1 MYRLRTSQRE
11 ILAYEGGKM
20 GVSAVPGSGKTWTL
34 SLLAADIIARG
45 EIFDDQ
51 EILIVTLVNSAV
63 ENFYHRVG
71 RFVRELNLIPNIGYR
86 VRTLHGLAH
95 DIVRERPG
103 LVGLDEDFRILDEK
117 EARLIREDIISS
129 RLRSNPGEFDG
140 YLDLFLSDSRLE
152 WVRDR
157 RLPGL
162 VDEIFLGFIRSA
174 KNFQLSPQKLGERL
188 KAVPNPLP
196 LAEIGVELYAEY
208 QRALQYRGGVDFDDL
223 INYAYTAI
231 SSDPEYLDRLRYR
244 WPFILED
251 EAQDSSYL
259 QEMILVKLTGSEG
272 NWVRVGD
279 PNQAIFETFT
289 TADPKYLREFIDRED
304 VISRNLEE
312 SGRSTISIISLANHL
327 AIWTSNSHPFDSVR
341 DALQAAPL
349 IEPTNR
355 DDPQS
360 NPVDDPLNVHLVLDE
375 YSSEGE
381 VEEVVRSVGKWV
393 NDNPD
398 STVAVLV
405 PRNER
410 GANLVTELKRRK
422 IDFVDSLL
430 NSTNSTRT
438 TAGALSLV
446 LEHLADPKSSRKLAK
461 VFEVY
466 LRKYR
471 DEAVVWKAIT
481 NVAEKIRKITHTEH
495 FIYHGLEGDWQND
508 IDESLDSPEI
518 VEKINYFPELIMRW
532 HEAVILPIDQLVL
545 TVAHDLRFEVAEMA
559 LCHKFAGLLRQVMME
574 NAAWRL
580 SEYSQELIEIAKNER
595 RFLGFSDDDLGFDPE
610 KYKGKVIVSTMHKAK
625 GLEWDRVYLMSV
637 NSYNF
642 PSGDP
647 EDVFIAE
654 KWFLN
659 RKINMQA
666 ETLAQL
672 DYALDID
679 ELSTYREGVATE
691 NARLDYIRERLR
703 LLYVGITRARKELI
717 ITWNTGRRQD
727 SGPALPLIELGDF
740 WKVLKLERQE

>member
-1 MYRLRTSQRE
+1 
-11 ILAYEGGKM
+11 M

-45 EIFDDQ
+45 EIYDDQ

-63 ENFYHRVG
+63 ESFYHRVG
-71 RFVRELNLIPNIGYR
+71 RFVRELNLIPNLGYR

-117 EARLIREDIISS
+117 EARLIREEIILS

-188 KAVPNPLP
+188 NAVPNPLP

-231 SSDPEYLDRLRYR
+231 SSDPKYLDRLRYR

-259 QEMILVKLTGSEG
+259 QEMILAKLTGSDG

-312 SGRSTISIISLANHL
+312 SGRSTFSIIGLANHL
-327 AIWTSNSHPFDSVR
+327 AIWTSTSHPVESVR

-349 IEPTNR
+349 IEPTTR

-375 YSSEGE
+375 YSPKDE

-393 NDNPD
+393 YDNPD

-410 GANLVTELKRRK
+410 GANLVTELK
-422 IDFVDSLL
+422 
-430 NSTNSTRT
+430 
-438 TAGALSLV
+438 LSLI
-446 LEHLADPKSSRKLAK
+446 H
-461 VFEVY
+461 
-466 LRKYR
+466 
-471 DEAVVWKAIT
+471 I
-481 NVAEKIRKITHTEH
+481 
-495 FIYHGLEGDWQND
+495 
-508 IDESLDSPEI
+508 
-518 VEKINYFPELIMRW
+518 
-532 HEAVILPIDQLVL
+532 
-545 TVAHDLRFEVAEMA
+545 
-559 LCHKFAGLLRQVMME
+559 
-574 NAAWRL
+574 
-580 SEYSQELIEIAKNER
+580 
-595 RFLGFSDDDLGFDPE
+595 
-610 KYKGKVIVSTMHKAK
+610 
-625 GLEWDRVYLMSV
+625 
-637 NSYNF
+637 
-642 PSGDP
+642 
-647 EDVFIAE
+647 
-654 KWFLN
+654 
-659 RKINMQA
+659 
-666 ETLAQL
+666 
-672 DYALDID
+672 
-679 ELSTYREGVATE
+679 
-691 NARLDYIRERLR
+691 
-703 LLYVGITRARKELI
+703 
-717 ITWNTGRRQD
+717 
-727 SGPALPLIELGDF
+727 
-740 WKVLKLERQE
+740 